1 MNELMKRVAEQAEVE
16 FYEGDD
22 GVPYMCGTQDAL
34 REFAETIVRECTK
47 IVADAVDHC
56 EPAST
61 YTNKI
66 KLHFG
71 VKE

>member
-1 MNELMKRVAEQAEVE
+1 MKRVAEQAEIE
-16 FYEGDD
+16 FYEGDVWGDD

-34 REFAETIVRECTK
+34 REFAEAIVRECTK

-71 VKE
+71 IKE

>member
-1 MNELMKRVAEQAEVE
+1 MNELMKRVAEQAELE
-16 FYEGDD
+16 FYVGMT
-22 GVPYMCGTQDAL
+22 GVPHICGTQEAL
-34 REFAETIVRECTK
+34 GKFTEAIVRECTK